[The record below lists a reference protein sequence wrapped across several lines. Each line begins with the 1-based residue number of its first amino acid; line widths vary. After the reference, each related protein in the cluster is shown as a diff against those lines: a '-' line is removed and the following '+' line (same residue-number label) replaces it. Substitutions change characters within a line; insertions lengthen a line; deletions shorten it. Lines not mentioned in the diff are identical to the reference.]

1 MAGNDCSTGIWLLTK
16 FSLIKWMTTLMSEKI
31 NGKYYLTLK
40 WSEMKLLSCVW
51 LFANPWT
58 VAHQAPPSMGFSRQE
73 YWSGLLFPSPGD
85 LTDPG
90 IKLRSP
96 SLQAD
101 SLPAEPA
108 GKPGDFKP
116 GQIYCLTLNFKNVLP
131 HFKTTQ
137 MYWVPVAFPKFWGG
151 LRRETAI
158 FIIGIQGRRKC

>member
-1 MAGNDCSTGIWLLTK
+1 
-16 FSLIKWMTTLMSEKI
+16 
-31 NGKYYLTLK
+31 
-40 WSEMKLLSCVW
+40 MKLLSCVW

-158 FIIGIQGRRKC
+158 FIVGIQGRRKCQQMYKQSCKSLGGGGVHVDG